1 MSHPPKAAAPEQ
13 GSHVNLKERLLADL
27 KEAMRR
33 GDAMRRDTIRM
44 ARAVVINAEIAWQH
58 EANDQEVQQV
68 IAQEVKRRL
77 EAIEMFRQ
85 GGRDDLVRAEE
96 AQLAVLREYLPEQLS
111 REQVTEVVRRVIDEL
126 GATGLAQMGP
136 VMRQVM
142 AELKGKADGRM
153 VNEVVREA
161 LAP

>member
-1 MSHPPKAAAPEQ
+1 M
-13 GSHVNLKERLLADL
+13 NLKERLMADL

-33 GDAMRRDTIRM
+33 GDTMRRDTIRM
-44 ARAVVINAEIAWQH
+44 ARAVVLNAEIAWQH

-77 EAIEMFRQ
+77 EAIELFRR
-85 GGRDDLVRAEE
+85 GGRDDLVRTEE
-96 AQLAVLREYLPEQLS
+96 AQLVVLREYLPEQLT
-111 REQVTEVVRRVIDEL
+111 REQITEVARRIIDEL
-126 GATGLAQMGP
+126 GATGLTQMGP
-136 VMRQVM
+136 VMRQVL

-153 VNEVVREA
+153 VNEIVREL

>member
-1 MSHPPKAAAPEQ
+1 M
-13 GSHVNLKERLLADL
+13 NLKERLMADL
-27 KEAMRR
+27 KDAMRQ

-68 IAQEVKRRL
+68 IAQEVKRRV
-77 EAIEMFRQ
+77 EAIELFRQ

-96 AQLAVLREYLPEQLS
+96 AQLVILRAYLPEQLS
-111 REQVTEVVRRVIDEL
+111 REQVTEVVRRVVDEM
-126 GATGLAQMGP
+126 GVTTLAQMGP

-153 VNEVVREA
+153 VNEVVRDV
-161 LAP
+161 LAQ